1 MLRGRLLSPL
11 RGCERI
17 RPDDDPRLAPWARSF
32 CPLGLLIGYLIVHNI
47 NTLHAWLGTAL
58 HVQVWDP
65 EVYAFDTIPNT
76 LEPFR
81 VAWILGIAVVAS
93 IIGALVPAIRAAR
106 LNPVEA
112 LRWE

>member
-1 MLRGRLLSPL
+1 
-11 RGCERI
+11 
-17 RPDDDPRLAPWARSF
+17 
-32 CPLGLLIGYLIVHNI
+32 LGLLTGYLIVHNI
-47 NTLHAWLGTAL
+47 NTLHAWLGEVM

-76 LEPFR
+76 MEPNR
-81 VAWILGIAVVAS
+81 VVWILVAAVIAS
-93 IIGALVPAIRAAR
+93 IGGALVPALRAAR